1 MALNPVLRCGDR
13 LRVISVS
20 LYQWLPRWWSRSR
33 YKMSPP
39 MPQLFHSKKNSIPC
53 KIYPQE
59 FKSRFV
65 VFFKCLCCLSLWWG
79 DDGLFLPQVPLARTW
94 CASWDKKEILIFHC
108 KDNTNDWSGL
118 TDLCCNRYII
128 TKTVSLLLFCRRRPV
143 VASFFKLK

>member
-1 MALNPVLRCGDR
+1 MATDSELFRCRFINGFRGDGHVRDIKCRR
-13 LRVISVS
+13 LCRNYFI
-20 LYQWLPRWWSRSR
+20 Q
-33 YKMSPP
+33 
-39 MPQLFHSKKNSIPC
+39 KNSIPC

-108 KDNTNDWSGL
+108 KDNTNDRSGL